1 MWQKS
6 EFLQVNSRGVLCFW
20 KPDGKLY
27 KWRDINSERGGE
39 EEIENPNL
47 QSIQVALKLLSP
59 CSEVALV
66 QY

>member
-1 MWQKS
+1 MGTDK
-6 EFLQVNSRGVLCFW
+6 N
-20 KPDGKLY
+20 GKFY

-59 CSEVALV
+59 CSQVAPV